1 MNDTNSP
8 ERRPIASRE
17 TAWARAISTSLAR
30 AGCTPNG
37 ISVAGMLAGVAAGIF
52 FACTRF
58 PGYELICFLLAAF
71 CVQLRLAAN
80 MFDGMV
86 AIETGQRSPVG
97 ELYNEVPDRISDI
110 GTLVGA
116 GYAIGGMPELGLWAA
131 IMAVL
136 TAYVRAQGKAAGA
149 PNDFC
154 GPMAK
159 QHRMAVITLSAVVA
173 AVMAVMPV
181 NFFIHDTYLK
191 LSVPWLPAWE
201 VSSDAGVMS
210 LALAVIIVGC
220 CFTVLRRL
228 YRMAA
233 CLRKQAA

>member
-1 MNDTNSP
+1 MNDTTSP

-17 TAWARAISTSLAR
+17 TAWARAISAFLAR

-37 ISVAGMLAGVAAGIF
+37 ISVAGMFAGVAAGVF

-58 PGYELICFLLAAF
+58 AGYELLCFLLAAL

-110 GTLVGA
+110 GTFVGA
-116 GYAIGGMPELGLWAA
+116 GCAIGGTPELGLWAA
-131 IMAVL
+131 ILAVL

-173 AVMAVMPV
+173 AFQPMA
-181 NFFIHDTYLK
+181 
-191 LSVPWLPAWE
+191 WLPKWE
-201 VSSDAGVMS
+201 RYPTAGIMS
-210 LALAVIIVGC
+210 IALAIIIVGC

-228 YRMAA
+228 YRMATF
-233 CLRKQAA
+233 LRKESA

>member
-1 MNDTNSP
+1 MNDNSP

-17 TAWARAISTSLAR
+17 TAWARAISTALAR

-37 ISVAGMLAGVAAGIF
+37 ISVAGMFAGIAAGIF
-52 FACTRF
+52 FACTRIG
-58 PGYELICFLLAAF
+58 GYELICFLLAVL

-116 GYAIGGMPELGLWAA
+116 GYAVGGIPELGLWAA
-131 IMAVL
+131 ILAVL

-159 QHRMAVITLSAVVA
+159 QHRMAVITLSAVMA
-173 AVMAVMPV
+173 AIMTLLPV

-191 LSVPWLPAWE
+191 LPWLLVWE
-201 VSSDAGVMS
+201 VSGDAGVMS
-210 LALAVIIVGC
+210 LGLAIIIVGC

-233 CLRKQAA
+233 YLRKQSA

>member
-1 MNDTNSP
+1 MNDTSSP

-17 TAWARAISTSLAR
+17 TAWARAISSTLAR

-37 ISVAGMLAGVAAGIF
+37 ISVAGMFAGVAAGVF

-58 PGYELICFLLAAF
+58 AGYELICFLLAAL

-116 GYAIGGMPELGLWAA
+116 GYAVGGTPELGLWAA
-131 IMAVL
+131 ILAVL

-159 QHRMAVITLSAVVA
+159 QHRMAVTTICAVFA
-173 AVMAVMPV
+173 AVMPA

-191 LSVPWLPAWE
+191 LPWLPAWE
-201 VSSDAGVMS
+201 ADAGVMS
-210 LALAVIIVGC
+210 LGLAIIILGC

-233 CLRKQAA
+233 FLRKQSA

>member
-1 MNDTNSP
+1 MSDPANA

-17 TAWARAISTSLAR
+17 TAWARAISSFLGR
-30 AGCTPNG
+30 IGCTPNG
-37 ISVAGMLAGVAAGIF
+37 ISVAGMFAGVLAGVC
-52 FACTRF
+52 FACTRIEGF
-58 PGYELICFLLAAF
+58 HIAGFLLGAL

-131 IMAVL
+131 AMAVL

-159 QHRMAVITLSAVVA
+159 QHRMAVITISAVVA
-173 AVMAVMPV
+173 A
-181 NFFIHDTYLK
+181 YL
-191 LSVPWLPAWE
+191 PATWLPKWE
-201 VSSDAGVMS
+201 QFPTAGVIS
-210 LALAVIIVGC
+210 LALAIIIVGC
-220 CFTVLRRL
+220 VFTVLRRL
-228 YRMAA
+228 SRMSAY
-233 CLRKQAA
+233 LRKNKA